1 MLIIYPYFLFVKT
14 ILENQDKILEVIM
27 ATSIIFERIK
37 ELCSEREITVTQL
50 TRDLGLGKGTIE
62 KWRLRVP
69 SVEKVSAVANYL
81 GVSIDYLMGITNIKK
96 PADCLLKD
104 DMIISFQRAKERM
117 SPEDRE
123 RAMNILKAG
132 FDYAFKDDDEN

>member
-1 MLIIYPYFLFVKT
+1 
-14 ILENQDKILEVIM
+14 M

-62 KWRLRVP
+62 KWKLRVP
-69 SVEKVSAVANYL
+69 SVEKVSAVANYF

>member
-14 ILENQDKILEVIM
+14 IFENQDKILEVIM
-27 ATSIIFERIK
+27 TTSIIFEKIK

-62 KWRLRVP
+62 KWKLRVP
-69 SVEKVSAVANYL
+69 SVEKVSAVANYF

>member
-14 ILENQDKILEVIM
+14 IFENQDKILEVIM
-27 ATSIIFERIK
+27 VTSIILERIK
-37 ELCSEREITVTQL
+37 ELCSEREITVAQL
-50 TRDLGLGKGTIE
+50 ERNLGFGKGTIG
-62 KWRLRVP
+62 KWKERIP
-69 SVEKVSAVANYL
+69 SVDKVRVVANYFN
-81 GVSIDYLMGITNIKK
+81 VSIDFLTGITNVEK

-123 RAMNILKAG
+123 RAMNILKVG

>member
-14 ILENQDKILEVIM
+14 IFENQDKFLEVIM
-27 ATSIIFERIK
+27 VTSIILERIK
-37 ELCSEREITVTQL
+37 ELCSEREITVAQL
-50 TRDLGLGKGTIE
+50 ERNLGFGKGTIG
-62 KWRLRVP
+62 KWKERIP
-69 SVEKVSAVANYL
+69 SVDKVRVVANYFN
-81 GVSIDYLMGITNIKK
+81 VSIDFLTGITNVEK

-123 RAMNILKAG
+123 RAMNILKVG

>member
-14 ILENQDKILEVIM
+14 IFENQDKILEVIM

-104 DMIISFQRAKERM
+104 DMIISFQRAQERM
-117 SPEDRE
+117 SPEDRQ